1 MGKTIPGMR
10 RFAKLVSGDDEYGIA
25 VTACYIGQQIALL
38 VVMQIP
44 ASLGQALG
52 LNAQALHVLISR
64 AKAELYDRLR
74 AALESILSRDWPPR
88 EISTAELET
97 AFVVYARKVLIGAA
111 ESMKAEH
118 AEACLEQLRG
128 PVTRSLID
136 WIEPGPERFE
146 NYSDLE
152 PGGEWER
159 HLDQAYSLFRRKHPP
174 MLTPTAEAWA
184 FRLGYVFRLRHQ
196 DCREPFR
203 RKMESEL
210 QSAIIEIEPKL
221 RGRLPV
227 ETKHSVP
234 EALRRHGF
242 RANAEEHRLV
252 VAEVQRFGSDWRGH
266 LPEICRALEEL
277 VPLPKQLNAP
287 DVKTW
292 TELAKVVQTL
302 RKARQKLLDYLHYRV
317 RWVRRTS
324 KS

>member
-1 MGKTIPGMR
+1 MGKTTPAMR

-25 VTACYIGQQIALL
+25 VTACYIGQQIAPL

-64 AKAELYDRLR
+64 ARAELYDGLR
-74 AALESILSRDWPPR
+74 AALESILSTDWPPR
-88 EISTAELET
+88 EKSTAELET
-97 AFVVYARKVLIGAA
+97 AFVDYARKVLIGAA

-128 PVTRSLID
+128 PVLRSLID
-136 WIEPGPERFE
+136 WIEPGTERFR

-152 PGGEWER
+152 PGGEWEQ

-184 FRLGYVFRLRHQ
+184 FRLQYVYRLRQ
-196 DCREPFR
+196 QEFREPFR

-210 QSAIIEIEPKL
+210 QSAMIEIEPKI
-221 RGRLPV
+221 RGRHPV
-227 ETKHSVP
+227 QTNLVP
-234 EALRRHGF
+234 DALRRRGF
-242 RANAEEHRLV
+242 RANDEEHRLV
-252 VAEVQRFGSDWRGH
+252 VAELQRCGSDWRDH

-277 VPLPKQLNAP
+277 VQLPQQLNAP

-292 TELAKVVQTL
+292 TELAKVVQTR
-302 RKARQKLLDYLHYRV
+302 RKARQKLLDYLQYRV
-317 RWVRRTS
+317 RRVTKTS